1 MQKQGHADTHSHAVD
16 RRDNW
21 RLRRRDRFD
30 ELCRGDRAG
39 FLQEAVEVVAC
50 GETVAAAGDVDD
62 TNIVFTVSVLDCLA
76 QGVVHGWR
84 ERVFLLRP
92 VDLQAQDLVIS
103 CDQNV
108 LHSHN
113 LSQALLVP
121 FKLYPEALQLAE
133 AAGHNGDAPGRAG
146 AHCRRCAAFPRH
158 SQGSIEPSSASH
170 PNHCTSQDACL
181 PRTSR

>member
-92 VDLQAQDLVIS
+92 VDLDAQDVVVERNKCVGHGISFLRCFQTLVRYYGRYPIDRAWLPLFQ
-103 CDQNV
+103 DQ
-108 LHSHN
+108 
-113 LSQALLVP
+113 
-121 FKLYPEALQLAE
+121 
-133 AAGHNGDAPGRAG
+133 
-146 AHCRRCAAFPRH
+146 
-158 SQGSIEPSSASH
+158 
-170 PNHCTSQDACL
+170 
-181 PRTSR
+181 